1 MNVKLGKRTLA
12 TQAIIVGVV
21 ALFLVSLYFL
31 MGFDAHLHPED
42 TVAKGYDNTSTF
54 FYKWYWLFAG
64 VFLLLLVLYSVW
76 GVIQG
81 FKNKECIPVKIAD
94 KTKKYGFLLA
104 QLVGRDFKSKYKR
117 SFLGIFWSFL
127 NPLMMM
133 GVQYII
139 FSKLFGNASIINFP
153 VYLLIGV
160 VFFSFISESSNNGL
174 VSITANSTLINKV
187 YVPKYIYPISKLL
200 SSAINFSIS
209 LVPLLIIVLIT
220 QIPGATW
227 PTDPGTFIALI
238 LGGLVLFSMAVLLL
252 FAFALG
258 LSMLLSTVMVFFRDI
273 QFLWGVLV
281 TIWMYGTPI
290 FYSIKTVDTAGNRF
304 VEPHSLPW
312 FVINCNPLY
321 HFIDF
326 TREIFIYGRCPN
338 IVTIGICALAAV
350 VMLVL
355 GASVFRWKQDKFVLY
370 I

>member
-1 MNVKLGKRTLA
+1 MNIKLGKRTLII
-12 TQAIIVGVV
+12 QSIIVGVV
-21 ALFLVSLYFL
+21 LLFIVSLYFL

-42 TVAKGYDNTSTF
+42 IAEKGYNNTTTF

-64 VFLLLLVLYSVW
+64 VFILLLVGYSAW
-76 GVIQG
+76 GVYQG
-81 FKNKECIPVKIAD
+81 FKNKECIPVKLAD
-94 KTKKYGFLLA
+94 KTLKYGFLLR

-127 NPLMMM
+127 NPLLTM

-139 FSKLFGNASIINFP
+139 FSRLFGNASIINFP

-174 VSITANSTLINKV
+174 VSITGNATLINKV

-200 SSAINFSIS
+200 SSMINFGIS
-209 LVPLLIIVLIT
+209 LVPLFIIVLIT

-227 PTDPGTFIALI
+227 PSNFGTIVVLI
-238 LGGLVLFSMAVLLL
+238 LACVVLFALVVSLL
-252 FAFALG
+252 FMFALG
-258 LSMLLSTVMVFFRDI
+258 LSMLLSTIMVFFRDI
-273 QFLWGVLV
+273 QFLWGVLI

-290 FYSIKTVDTAGNRF
+290 FYSVKTVDAFGNRL
-304 VEPHSLPW
+304 VEPGSLTAI
-312 FVINCNPLY
+312 VINCNPLY

-326 TREIFIYGRCPN
+326 SREVFIYGRCPN
-338 IVTIGICALAAV
+338 IMTIGICALSAV
-350 VMLVL
+350 VMLL
-355 GASVFRWKQDKFVLY
+355 IGLIVFRSKQDKFILN

>member
-1 MNVKLGKRTLA
+1 MNVKLGRRTL
-12 TQAIIVGVV
+12 IIQSIIFGVV

-42 TVAKGYDNTSTF
+42 TVPKGYDNTTTW

-64 VFLLLLVLYSVW
+64 AVLLFLVIYSIW

-81 FKNKECIPVKIAD
+81 YKNKECIPVKIAD
-94 KTKKYGFLLA
+94 KTEKYGFLLS

-174 VSITANSTLINKV
+174 VSITGNATLINKV

-200 SSAINFSIS
+200 SSVINFSIS
-209 LVPLLIIVLIT
+209 CVPLLIIVLVT

-227 PTDPGTFIALI
+227 PSNGWVTVGLI
-238 LGGLVLFSMAVLLL
+238 FACIILFLLAALLL
-252 FAFALG
+252 FMFALG

-290 FYSIKTVDTAGNRF
+290 FYSIKTVDPLGRRF
-304 VEPHSLPW
+304 VEPGTIPYV
-312 FVINCNPLY
+312 VINCNPLY

-326 TREIFIYGRCPN
+326 TRELFIYGRCPN
-338 IVTIGICALAAV
+338 IMTIGICALSAF
-350 VMLVL
+350 VMLGF
-355 GASVFRWKQDKFVLY
+355 GAIVFKANQDKFVLH